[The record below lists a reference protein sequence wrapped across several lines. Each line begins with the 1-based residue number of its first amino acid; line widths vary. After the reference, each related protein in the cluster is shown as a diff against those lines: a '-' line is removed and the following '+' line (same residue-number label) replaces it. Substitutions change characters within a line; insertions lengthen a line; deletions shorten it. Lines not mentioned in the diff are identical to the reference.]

1 MAEKDLKQ
9 TAYTYSDLAKLND
22 ELSAELDKPS
32 RKQNID
38 KIMELSSVIADLE
51 KEENKEA
58 IAESKAMLYEKTA
71 EKERKNFGMKR
82 IRPVIALCCIM
93 VVVFTANTISVSAW
107 NMNIFSLIVELTQG
121 GVKIDFNNQ
130 KEEEIILPTSD
141 DDPYGI
147 IAKCVEDGITIE
159 TPHYLPEGFKLTT
172 CETETPEENKF
183 VVMTFKKGTELISF
197 SFEAALDGPVGIP
210 SDKHNISETTING
223 HTAIISKEDNQM
235 IAVFKSGDFMF
246 TMFTQDVDYAECDK
260 ILNSI
265 R

>member
-22 ELSAELDKPS
+22 ELSTELDKPS

-71 EKERKNFGMKR
+71 EKERKNFSMKR

-159 TPHYLPEGFKLTT
+159 TPHYLPEGFILTT
-172 CETETPEENKF
+172 YENNGTNDYKYITMTYTNGAKF
-183 VVMTFKKGTELISF
+183 ISF
-197 SFEAALDGPVGIP
+197 SFQSYPDGPVGIP

-223 HTAIISKEDNQM
+223 HSAIISKEDNQM
-235 IAVFKSGDFMF
+235 IAVFKSGDYML

-265 R
+265 K